1 MKNSEMNFEFE
12 KAFVKDFRKLKNKEL
27 ASSILEV
34 IKQISE
40 AVSPNEIVNLK
51 KLSGYKSAFRI
62 RIGDYRIGIVI
73 EKNIVTFVAFAHRK
87 EIYNRFP

>member
-1 MKNSEMNFEFE
+1 MNFEFE

-51 KLSGYKSAFRI
+51 KQ
-62 RIGDYRIGIVI
+62 
-73 EKNIVTFVAFAHRK
+73 
-87 EIYNRFP
+87 